1 MKNLL
6 TALAVLITLGLA
18 AQTPQYIN
26 YQAVVRNAAGV
37 PVASGTPVKF
47 RFTILDGSA
56 TGTPVYTE
64 VSNALNSNPSG
75 LVNTAIGVNSSLSS
89 VNWGT
94 GTKWLKVEV
103 DVNNTSS
110 YVDMGTQQLL
120 SVPYALYAANSP
132 AGATGNPGPTGPA
145 GAVGPTGAGTPGVT
159 GPTGP
164 TGAAGT
170 PGATGAAGSIGAN
183 GPTGAAGPTGA
194 NGFTGATGPAG
205 NTGAAGATGATGAT
219 GVGVTG
225 PTGSTGTGGGPTGP
239 TGPTGATGSGGGA
252 TGPTGAAG
260 APGAT
265 GPAGATGAGVAGPT
279 GPVGSTGPAGATG
292 ANGGAGA
299 TGPTGPT
306 GAAGTP
312 GATGAAG
319 TPGAAGPTGAAGLT
333 GPTGPGGV
341 SGTTNYVAKFTA
353 ATTVGN
359 SQIFDNGTSISI
371 GTATPLATNKLTL
384 VNAMTTGGNAALISA
399 TGTASTTAI
408 YTGLSSF
415 LTATGGA
422 NIAVRG
428 VSNGVS
434 TASTENVGGLFVAS
448 GASTVASPTAYG
460 LNLAVI
466 ADASSYG
473 SAYTYNEAISAST
486 DSTRGA
492 SRAVEAFASS
502 KFASFNQGV
511 YGVADGPT
519 AVTNATNT
527 GVHGLAHLSASYN
540 IGVYGEVDTVVG
552 LANIGIVGD
561 AGQCATCA
569 TANYA
574 GEFFGDL
581 DVQGNLS
588 KTGGTFKIDH
598 PQDPANKY
606 LIHSFVES
614 PDMMNIYNG
623 NVTTDANGEAIV
635 SMPSYFEAENI
646 DFRYQLT
653 VMGTFAQAIVAKEIS
668 NNQFVVK
675 TDKPNVKVS
684 WMVTGV
690 RNDVWAQNRR
700 VVAEVEKA
708 DKDKGKYLHP
718 EYYGLGSES
727 KINYISRSDMMKNRA
742 PKANRGK

>member
-1 MKNLL
+1 MKAIKQLL
-6 TALAVLITLGLA
+6 TALAVFFTLGLA
-18 AQTPQYIN
+18 AQVPQYIN
-26 YQAVVRNAAGV
+26 YQAVVRNAAGT
-37 PVASGTPVKF
+37 PVAGGTAVKF

-64 VSNALNSNPSG
+64 VSNSLTSNPSG
-75 LVNTAIGVNSSLSS
+75 LVNTAIGINSSLSS
-89 VNWGT
+89 VTWGT
-94 GTKWLKVEV
+94 GTKWLKVEA
-103 DVNNTSS
+103 DVNNTGS
-110 YVDMGTQQLL
+110 YTDMGTQQLV
-120 SVPYALYAANSP
+120 SVPFALYAANSP
-132 AGATGNPGPTGPA
+132 AGATGNTGPAGPTGPTGAGTAGAAGPTGPTGPA
-145 GAVGPTGAGTPGVT
+145 GAAGSNGLNGATGAVGSTGATGATGPTGVGATGFTGPTGPSGSAGGATGPTGPTGPTGANGSGGGATGPTGPTGSAGAAGPAGPTGANGANGLNGTNGTNGNT

-170 PGATGAAGSIGAN
+170 PG
-183 GPTGAAGPTGA
+183 
-194 NGFTGATGPAG
+194 
-205 NTGAAGATGATGAT
+205 
-219 GVGVTG
+219 V
-225 PTGSTGTGGGPTGP
+225 
-239 TGPTGATGSGGGA
+239 
-252 TGPTGAAG
+252 AG

-265 GPAGATGAGVAGPT
+265 GPTGVGITGAT
-279 GPVGSTGPAGATG
+279 
-292 ANGGAGA
+292 
-299 TGPTGPT
+299 
-306 GAAGTP
+306 
-312 GATGAAG
+312 
-319 TPGAAGPTGAAGLT
+319 GLT

-341 SGTTNYVAKFTA
+341 SGTLNYVAKFTA
-353 ATTVGN
+353 TTTVGN
-359 SQIFDNGTSISI
+359 SQIFDNGTSVAI
-371 GTATPLATNKLTL
+371 GTTSPLATNKLTIN
-384 VNAMTTGGNAALISA
+384 NAMTTGGNALLVSA
-399 TGTASTTAI
+399 TGAASTTAI
-408 YTGLSSF
+408 YTGVSSF

-434 TASTENVGGLFVAS
+434 TASTENVGGYFAAS

-502 KFASFNQGV
+502 KFAGFNQGV

-519 AVTNATNT
+519 AVTNALNE

-540 IGVYGEVDTVVG
+540 VGVYGEVDTVVG
-552 LANIGIVGD
+552 LGNIGVVGD

-569 TANYA
+569 TNNYA

-623 NVTTDANGEAIV
+623 NVTTDANGEAV
-635 SMPSYFEAENI
+635 VNMPSYFEAENI

-653 VMGTFAQAIVAKEIS
+653 AVGTFAQAIVAKEIA
-668 NNQFVVK
+668 NNQFVIK

-700 VVAEVEKA
+700 VVAEVDKA
-708 DKDKGKYLHP
+708 PKDKGKYLHP
-718 EYYGLGSES
+718 EFYGLGSDY
-727 KINYISRSDMMKNRA
+727 KINYITRSEMMKNKA
-742 PKANRGK
+742 PRKPVASAPAK

>member
-1 MKNLL
+1 LN
-6 TALAVLITLGLA
+6 
-18 AQTPQYIN
+18 
-26 YQAVVRNAAGV
+26 
-37 PVASGTPVKF
+37 GTN
-47 RFTILDGSA
+47 
-56 TGTPVYTE
+56 GTNGT
-64 VSNALNSNPSG
+64 N
-75 LVNTAIGVNSSLSS
+75 GVNGL
-89 VNWGT
+89 T
-94 GTKWLKVEV
+94 
-103 DVNNTSS
+103 
-110 YVDMGTQQLL
+110 
-120 SVPYALYAANSP
+120 
-132 AGATGNPGPTGPA
+132 GPTGPTGAA
-145 GAVGPTGAGTPGVT
+145 GTAGTPGVT

-164 TGAAGT
+164 
-170 PGATGAAGSIGAN
+170 
-183 GPTGAAGPTGA
+183 
-194 NGFTGATGPAG
+194 
-205 NTGAAGATGATGAT
+205 
-219 GVGVTG
+219 
-225 PTGSTGTGGGPTGP
+225 
-239 TGPTGATGSGGGA
+239 
-252 TGPTGAAG
+252 
-260 APGAT
+260 
-265 GPAGATGAGVAGPT
+265 
-279 GPVGSTGPAGATG
+279 
-292 ANGGAGA
+292 
-299 TGPTGPT
+299 
-306 GAAGTP
+306 
-312 GATGAAG
+312 
-319 TPGAAGPTGAAGLT
+319 
-333 GPTGPGGV
+333 GGV
-341 SGTTNYVAKFTA
+341 SGTINYVSKFTA

-384 VNAMTTGGNAALISA
+384 VNAMTAGGNAALISA
-399 TGTASTTAI
+399 TGAASTTAI

-415 LTATGGA
+415 LAGTGSA

-434 TASTENVGGLFVAS
+434 TASTENVGGFFIAS

-460 LNLAVI
+460 LNLAVV

-486 DSTRGA
+486 DSTRGV

-502 KFASFNQGV
+502 KFAVVNQGIFA
-511 YGVADGPT
+511 VADGPT
-519 AVTNATNT
+519 TGATAGNNF
-527 GVHGLAHLSASYN
+527 GVEGVAHNGGGFNL
-540 IGVYGEVDTVVG
+540 GVYGLADTSLG
-552 LANIGIVGD
+552 SANIAIYGD
-561 AGQCATCA
+561 ATCN
-569 TANYA
+569 TCVQGTTNLA

-623 NVTTDANGEAIV
+623 NITTDASGEAIV

-700 VVAEVEKA
+700 VVAEVEKSA
-708 DKDKGKYLHP
+708 KDKGKYLHP
-718 EYYGLGSES
+718 EFYGLGNDAR
-727 KINYISRSDMMKNRA
+727 INYVQRTQMTSN
-742 PKANRGK
+742 KAKKSQVK